1 MSIFQNRWLCTSC
14 ACGWRGNVPI
24 RLMLMEDN
32 GTGAR
37 TLAETV
43 RGSGPIIG
51 GPQVPEWSIL
61 LHAEEGAANNQ

>member
-1 MSIFQNRWLCTSC
+1 
-14 ACGWRGNVPI
+14 
-24 RLMLMEDN
+24 MLMEDN